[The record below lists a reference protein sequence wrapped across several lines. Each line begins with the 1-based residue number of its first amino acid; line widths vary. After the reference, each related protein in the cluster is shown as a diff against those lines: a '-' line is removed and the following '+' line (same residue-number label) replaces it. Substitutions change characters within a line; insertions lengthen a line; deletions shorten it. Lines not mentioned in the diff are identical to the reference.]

1 MTVMQF
7 IYIVSGLIV
16 LLIGGLVVILLI
28 ERSRGRGLI
37 VRALNMSLFLI
48 KIPRETKEDLSVEEK
63 KNRIAVMEQF
73 LSSLGSLRERGSK
86 IQFSYGQPYIV
97 LEMAVPF
104 SGAEISFYLAA
115 PRKYETFLEKQ
126 VYGFYPKAIVQK
138 IKDYNIFNPQGA
150 CAGGF
155 FKLEKNSILPIKTY
169 RELEIDPLE
178 SISTALSKIEETG
191 EGGALQIILKSAS
204 KNWDKFGLSIIRK
217 MNRGQSFKDAIKG
230 KVVKKAK
237 EGEPQIQPQVTLDV
251 QETIKFLQSK
261 ISKTG
266 FEANIRLL
274 FSGKTQERSDELL
287 SHMEG
292 SFYQFGAPNLNSLRL
307 EKTKKNG
314 LKKLCFC
321 FSFRLFSRKQKIILN
336 SEEVASIF
344 HFPLTSLSSPKMK
357 WLKAK
362 ESVPPVDTPK
372 EGVVLGRNVFRGE
385 ETEIRMTDNDRR
397 RHFYVIGQTGTGK
410 TTLMV
415 NMIQQDILA
424 GKGVCF
430 VDPHGQDVEKIL
442 GMIPPERAG
451 DVIYF
456 DPSDVSRPMGLN
468 ILEYDPIHPE
478 QKTFLANETVNI
490 FKKLW
495 EAIPEAFGPMFE
507 QYMRNALLLI
517 MDDPESGATLLEVP
531 KILAD
536 AEFRHYK
543 LSKTTNLVVKDFW
556 EKEAEKA
563 GGEAALANIVP
574 YITSKVNIFLAND
587 LMRPIIC
594 QQKSSFDFRKI
605 MDEKK
610 ILLVNLSKG
619 KLGDVN
625 SHLLGMIIVGRFLMA
640 AFSRVDVPEEQVPD
654 FYLYVDEF
662 QNFTTDTIAT
672 ILAEARKYKLN
683 LIIGHQF
690 IGQLKENIK
699 NAVFGNVGSMAV
711 FRVGAEDAEFLVKQ
725 FTPVFEQ
732 QDLLNIDNF
741 NAYLKLLINN
751 TTSVPFNIKCNAPAQ
766 SNLIIAAK
774 IKELSHLRYGEE
786 KAIVDKEIFE
796 RSKIS
801 KSSVS
806 GADALPE
813 TPEFR

>member
-1 MTVMQF
+1 MQF

-16 LLIGGLVVILLI
+16 LLIGGLAFILLV

-48 KIPRETKEDLSVEEK
+48 KIPRETKEDLSSEEK

-73 LSSLGSLRERGSK
+73 LSNLGSLRERGSK

-104 SGAEISFYLAA
+104 SGTEISFYLAA

-138 IKDYNIFNPQGA
+138 VEDYNIFNPQGA

-155 FKLEKNSILPIKTY
+155 LKLEKNSILPIKTY
-169 RELEIDPLE
+169 KDLEIDPLE
-178 SISTALSKIEETG
+178 NISTALSKIEETG
-191 EGGALQIILKSAS
+191 EGGALQIVLKPSL

-217 MNRGQSFKDAIKG
+217 MNRGQSFNDAIKG
-230 KVVKKAK
+230 KEIKKPK
-237 EGEPQIQPQVTLDV
+237 KDEPQQVQPQVTPDA
-251 QETIKFLQSK
+251 QETIKSLQSK

-266 FEANIRLL
+266 FEVNIRLL
-274 FSGKTQERSDELL
+274 FSGKTQERSEELL

-307 EKTKKNG
+307 GKMKKNG
-314 LKKLCFC
+314 LKKLCFY
-321 FSFRLFSRKQKIILN
+321 FSFRVFSKKQKMILN

-362 ESVPPVDTPK
+362 ESVPPINIPK
-372 EGVVLGRNVFRGE
+372 EGVLLGKNIFRGE
-385 ETEIRMTDNDRR
+385 ETEIRMAENDRR

-410 TTLMV
+410 TKLMI
-415 NMIQQDILA
+415 NMIKQDIIN

-430 VDPHGQDVEKIL
+430 IDPHGSDVDDIL
-442 GMIPPERAG
+442 GMIPPERAE

-456 DPSDVSRPMGLN
+456 NPGDIERPMGLN
-468 ILEYDPIHPE
+468 MLEYDPKFPE
-478 QKTFLANETVNI
+478 QKTFLANEMINI
-490 FKKLW
+490 FKK
-495 EAIPEAFGPMFE
+495 IFPEAPEGMGPVFQ
-507 QYMRNALLLI
+507 QYMRGALLLV

-531 KILAD
+531 KVLAD
-536 AEFRHYK
+536 AEFRKYK
-543 LSKTTNLVVKDFW
+543 LSKTNNIVVKDFW

-563 GGEAALANIVP
+563 GGEASLANIVP
-574 YITSKVNIFLAND
+574 YITSKTNIFLAND
-587 LMRPIIC
+587 IMRPILC

-610 ILLVNLSKG
+610 IFLANLSKG
-619 KLGDVN
+619 KMGDLN
-625 SHLLGMIIVGRFLMA
+625 SYLLGLIIVGKFLMG
-640 AFSRVDVPEEQVPD
+640 AFSRVDTPEDQRPD
-654 FYLYVDEF
+654 FYLYIDEF
-662 QNFTTDTIAT
+662 QNFTTDSIST

-683 LIIGHQF
+683 LIIAHQF
-690 IGQLKENIK
+690 IGQLEDKIK
-699 NAVFGNVGSMAV
+699 DAVFGNVGSMAV
-711 FRVGAEDAEFLVKQ
+711 FRVGANDAEFLVKQ
-725 FTPVFEQ
+725 FEPVFSA

-751 TTSVPFNIKCNAPAQ
+751 TTSVPFNIKCNLPAKGD
-766 SNLIIAAK
+766 SRIAMK
-774 IKELSHLRYGEE
+774 IKELSRMKYGRE
-786 KAIVDKEIFE
+786 KTIVDKEIFE
-796 RSKIS
+796 RSKI
-801 KSSVS
+801 KTDNTP
-806 GADALPE
+806 GADVLSE
-813 TPEFR
+813 EINLK